1 LAENAPIA
9 LADPPA
15 SDDGVAAQAALTS
28 LGLWDGAKAHAIGT
42 ADTGDAAFLLAHKQ
56 AGAAL
61 VFATDVAAD
70 PDLAVAATLPDEAYP
85 PVTYWWAE
93 TRQVRSAHADDF
105 AVFLRTPQA
114 QARLRAAGLEIA
126 K

>member
-1 LAENAPIA
+1 
-9 LADPPA
+9 
-15 SDDGVAAQAALTS
+15 
-28 LGLWDGAKAHAIGT
+28 
-42 ADTGDAAFLLAHKQ
+42 
-56 AGAAL
+56 
-61 VFATDVAAD
+61 
-70 PDLAVAATLPDEAYP
+70 
-85 PVTYWWAE
+85 VTYWWAE